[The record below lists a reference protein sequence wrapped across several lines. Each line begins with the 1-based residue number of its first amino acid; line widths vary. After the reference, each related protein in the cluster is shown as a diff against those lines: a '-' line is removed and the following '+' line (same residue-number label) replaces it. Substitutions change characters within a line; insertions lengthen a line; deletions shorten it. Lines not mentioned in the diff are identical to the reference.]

1 MTKKSEIENLLR
13 VVHAAKH
20 GDLTIR
26 AHITTPALAPL
37 TAAIN
42 DMLDA
47 LGRMVGQI
55 AANASRARLAA
66 EGLERTILMLGEGVS
81 RQQTAITEIARK
93 LKALEA
99 RSDEIGQ
106 IVELFDD
113 VTSETNIL
121 ALNAAIEASRAGVQ
135 GKAFGLV
142 AEDVRKLAERSA
154 VATKDIGAFI
164 QTIVGSTSE
173 ANTTVEEI
181 QRVTETLATS
191 ATKAKSDSA
200 AMGTATK
207 DLSQALA
214 GLRFAGQDEADLTRA
229 LRERQTELTD
239 LLGPIAP
246 LLDNAMTPLGDA
258 LRRVLA
264 ALTDDTATNNDPGDP
279 EPR

>member
-13 VVHAAKH
+13 VILAAKH
-20 GDLTIR
+20 GDLTVR
-26 AHITTPALAPL
+26 AETTTPTLAPL
-37 TAAIN
+37 TGAIN
-42 DMLDA
+42 DMLET
-47 LGRMVGQI
+47 LGHSVGQI
-55 AANASRARLAA
+55 AANAGRARLAA
-66 EGLERTILMLGEGVS
+66 EGLERTILMLAEGVAG
-81 RQQTAITEIARK
+81 QQLAITEIARK

-181 QRVTETLATS
+181 QRVTETLAICT
-191 ATKAKSDSA
+191 TRAKGDSTTL
-200 AMGTATK
+200 GTATK
-207 DLSQALA
+207 DLSRALA

-229 LRERQTELTD
+229 LRDRRVELTG

-264 ALTDDTATNNDPGDP
+264 ALSDGPATTPGDL

>member
-1 MTKKSEIENLLR
+1 
-13 VVHAAKH
+13 
-20 GDLTIR
+20 
-26 AHITTPALAPL
+26 
-37 TAAIN
+37 
-42 DMLDA
+42 LD
-47 LGRMVGQI
+47 
-55 AANASRARLAA
+55 
-66 EGLERTILMLGEGVS
+66 RTILMVAEGVS
-81 RQQTAITEIARK
+81 RQQAAITEIARK

-154 VATKDIGAFI
+154 AATKDIGAFI

-181 QRVTETLATS
+181 QRVTETLAASTNR
-191 ATKAKSDSA
+191 AKGDSA
-200 AMGTATK
+200 ALGVATK
-207 DLSQALA
+207 TLSQALSE
-214 GLRFAGQDEADLTRA
+214 LRFAGQDEAALARA
-229 LRERQTELTD
+229 LRERRTQLTN
-239 LLGPIAP
+239 LLEP
-246 LLDNAMTPLGDA
+246 LTPMLDNSMTPLGDA

-264 ALTDDTATNNDPGDP
+264 ALADGTGARR
-279 EPR
+279 PR